1 MAGRRT
7 TSQQPEGLILVRDF
21 LSVAEERD
29 LARELLSPDGP
40 WLDKGH
46 LRFANSEQQEFGP
59 VISDAMEVVDG
70 KPERPMPSATAR
82 LSARV
87 AEEAERLGLEVSK
100 GLAAGPDA
108 FCRVNYYRKEGGG
121 YMHKHMDSKKT
132 FGPVIGCCSLLADA
146 AMTFYDTQGN
156 SFGMAKVHRTA
167 EVQLPRRSLYF
178 MTGPS
183 RSQWQH
189 GIRKDQCPS
198 ERLSL
203 TFRSVLPDA
212 PRTSAGKAKIQS
224 KVQKVSPMK
233 RPSSSEAGLPKSST
247 KHGGVGAKSASKL
260 KQTPTGI
267 VKRRPAAAKMGL

>member
-1 MAGRRT
+1 MAKRQA

-29 LARELLSPDGP
+29 LAWELLSPNGP

-46 LRFANSEQQEFGP
+46 LRFSNSEQQEFGP
-59 VISDAMEVVDG
+59 VISDAMEVVEST
-70 KPERPMPSATAR
+70 PARPMPSATAS
-82 LSARV
+82 LAARV

-100 GLAAGPDA
+100 GLADGPNA
-108 FCRVNYYRKEGGG
+108 FCRVNYYSREGGG
-121 YMHKHMDSKKT
+121 YMHKHMDSKRT

-156 SFGMAKVHRTA
+156 SFGMAKVHRTV

-203 TFRSVLPDA
+203 TFRSVLLAA
-212 PRTSAGKAKIQS
+212 PRTSAGKAKIKL
-224 KVQKVSPMK
+224 KVQKVTPMK
-233 RPSSSEAGLPKSST
+233 RPSSSEAGQSKSGV
-247 KHGGVGAKSASKL
+247 KHDVVGAKSASKL
-260 KQTPTGI
+260 KHAPAGV
-267 VKRRPAAAKMGL
+267 VKRRPAAA